1 MKYERNREQLKI
13 KLIKGLENK
22 EQTQEW
28 QISRIIKSVFY
39 VSK

>member
-1 MKYERNREQLKI
+1 MKYELNREQLKM
-13 KLIKGLENK
+13 KLIKGLENE

-28 QISRIIKSVFY
+28 QISRIIKLVLY